1 MISAETTA
9 ELDERRIPY
18 ILGARMRR
26 VKDISID
33 VLSRAGR
40 FSEVYP
46 EEVPKK
52 DPSPLKVKQV
62 YHNGQ
67 RYIVCLNTRQARKD
81 AQDREAIITSLN
93 EQNYHQRSCV
103 LQLPGI
109 DPQKRTRSAF
119 ESHRLCL

>member
-40 FSEVYP
+40 FSEVYT
-46 EEVPKK
+46 EGVPKK
-52 DPSPLKVKQV
+52 DPSPMKVKQV

-93 EQNYHQRSCV
+93 EQIKKGARSLVGNKGYQRSCV

-109 DPQKRTRSAF
+109 DP
-119 ESHRLCL
+119 